1 MRLDGNS
8 FNENK
13 MKKRFK
19 RFDGICFKF
28 SGICFKRF
36 DGFFKITE
44 SKNGRTILR
53 SAFYSS

>member
-1 MRLDGNS
+1 MKLCIVSRGCNYKMRLDENS

-19 RFDGICFKF
+19 RFDG
-28 SGICFKRF
+28 
-36 DGFFKITE
+36 FFKITE
-44 SKNGRTILR
+44 IKNGHTILR